1 MSISMPPYMPMAW
14 ASGTGAN
21 VGAVN
26 SAIWTTFTTN
36 APTYASLNDGFPTQQ
51 MAPGGVPPQGGDFNA
66 ILNWITTFQ
75 TWVNAGGRFQFNSA
89 LCTAIGG
96 YSTGMV
102 LQLTGG
108 QGEVVSLINN
118 NSNNPNSYTASQL
131 AVGAGGWI
139 LYAGSATVN
148 ATAGTIAVRDA
159 NGYLNAVR
167 FVGSGAGLSTATIP
181 PVALAGG
188 SLPANVS
195 LGNSSFGNV
204 NGPSSTLTVAFG
216 ATKMMGWGASPSS
229 VSFTPNKSGRV
240 LIISTGI
247 VSTSVSTAQGSAYFY
262 YGTGAAP
269 ANNANATGTIL
280 AASLPGWGNGTWSAS
295 QTPWTGVAMLT
306 GLAPGTT
313 YWLDVA
319 VSCGG
324 SSGNAY
330 MQGISFSVI
339 EI

>member
-1 MSISMPPYMPMAW
+1 MSISAPPYMPMAW

-51 MAPGGVPPQGGDFNA
+51 MAPGGVPPQGGDMNA
-66 ILNWITTFQ
+66 ILSWITMFQ
-75 TWVNAGGRFQFNSA
+75 TWVNAGGRFQFNST

-96 YSTGMV
+96 YPSGMV

-108 QGEVVSLINN
+108 QGEVVSIANN
-118 NSNNPNSYTASQL
+118 NSNNPNSYSASQL

-139 LYAGSATVN
+139 IYAGNATVN

-167 FVGSGAGLSTATIP
+167 FVGSGAGLSSATVP
-181 PVALAGG
+181 TSALAAGA
-188 SLPANVS
+188 LPANVS
-195 LGNSSFGNV
+195 LGNASVV
-204 NGPSSTLTVAFG
+204 NASVPSSLTVVFG
-216 ATKMMGWGASPSS
+216 AYKMMGWGASPSF
-229 VSFTPNKSGRV
+229 VSITPHKSGTV
-240 LIISTGI
+240 LVIVTGI
-247 VSTSVSTAQGSAYFY
+247 VWTSASTAQGGAYLY
-262 YGTGAAP
+262 YGTGTAP
-269 ANNANATGTIL
+269 SNNANLVGT
-280 AASLPGWGNGTWSAS
+280 AAPGNFPGWGSGTWSAS
-295 QTPWTGVAMLT
+295 QTPWTGVALLGGLT
-306 GLAPGTT
+306 PGTT

-319 VSCGG
+319 VSCSG
-324 SSGNAY
+324 SSGNAS
-330 MQGISFSVI
+330 MSGSSFTVI